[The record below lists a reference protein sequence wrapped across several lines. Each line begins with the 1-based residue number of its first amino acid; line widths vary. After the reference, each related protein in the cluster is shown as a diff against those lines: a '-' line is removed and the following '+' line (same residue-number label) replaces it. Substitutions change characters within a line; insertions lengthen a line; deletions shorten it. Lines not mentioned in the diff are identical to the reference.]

1 MMDHDSAHISSGTSG
16 LFTPAQRSEGG
27 TPRQSEDDAAE
38 SLTTLYDV
46 ADKGLDSA
54 PIPLRAGDS
63 SPIESLITADEGGGN
78 AKDMGAIGEN
88 VLIEPF
94 QSVSSN
100 ERQMRIGNVDAGA
113 QDLGVDAVESANER
127 SRPSS
132 HGPAEL
138 TISQSLEE
146 DSSFRRVASE
156 HSSVPNPS
164 SECVPG
170 TPSIAEG
177 DNDADGEADPDYS
190 PTRGTKK
197 LHQEPAHQPVGEGRE
212 IASSKIHIDVPGPN
226 VIAPDLESLTTRW
239 APWVNGNLFHYT
251 DISFSPAC

>member
-1 MMDHDSAHISSGTSG
+1 MDHDSAQISSGTSG

-27 TPRQSEDDAAE
+27 TPRQFEDDAAE
-38 SLTTLYDV
+38 SLTTLHDV

-54 PIPLRAGDS
+54 PIPLRAKGDS

-78 AKDMGAIGEN
+78 AKDKGAIGEN

-100 ERQMRIGNVDAGA
+100 ERQMRIGVVDAGA
-113 QDLGVDAVESANER
+113 QDLGVDAVESANKR

-132 HGPAEL
+132 HGSPEL

-146 DSSFRRVASE
+146 DSSFRRVVSE
-156 HSSVPNPS
+156 HSSVPNPR

-212 IASSKIHIDVPGPN
+212 ITSSKICIDVPGPN
-226 VIAPDLESLTTRW
+226 VIAPDLESLTTR
-239 APWVNGNLFHYT
+239 
-251 DISFSPAC
+251 